1 MKTHGGRN
9 YVGCCAVAAA
19 ALVLTGCAR
28 QPYPLGRPRVAATM
42 TIPIGQT
49 DTNLDSLRAKIEELP
64 FSGAGHTRG
73 RKAQGQPIGISV
85 KIRPIGDSYLI
96 DSASGPLTPTI
107 VAWIENQNLVL
118 TTENPIFKP
127 KYQAQYLVQIYREPA
142 NPEAKYQIIEVPS
155 GLRGTVSVIKSGVLI
170 PCNHYPQ
177 PPHPDADF
185 KSCDGWHEVAGP
197 VSRMPSGYA
206 QTSRRGS
213 FFREASYRQPDFT
226 RRDTFVFDPTWI
238 ACNAGCCTLAGT
250 N

>member
-9 YVGCCAVAAA
+9 YCGFCVTAA
-19 ALVLTGCAR
+19 ALALTACTPVA
-28 QPYPLGRPRVAATM
+28 PAPPIGRPHSLATM
-42 TIPIGQT
+42 TVPIGA
-49 DTNLDSLRAKIEELP
+49 DVDLESLRAQIEALP

-85 KIRPIGDSYLI
+85 KIRPVGDSYLI

-107 VAWIENQNLVL
+107 VAWIENQNFAY
-118 TTENPIFKP
+118 TTENPVFKP
-127 KYQAQYLVQIYREPA
+127 KNQAQYLVQVYREAP

-170 PCNHYPQ
+170 PCYHPPQ
-177 PPHPDADF
+177 PHPDADF
-185 KSCDGWHEVAGP
+185 RSCDGWHEVAA
-197 VSRMPSGYA
+197 SLNRMPSGYA
-206 QTSRRGS
+206 QMSMRGS
-213 FFREASYRQPDFT
+213 FFREASYVQPNFT
-226 RRDTFVFDPTWI
+226 GKDAFVFDPTWI